1 MPKELRV
8 QAPPEKICPMEG
20 GLRKG
25 RIGAAA
31 VTVPDNPYYRRLLAE
46 GSLLL
51 APPAKAAKSGGD
63 K

>member
-1 MPKELRV
+1 MPDLNV
-8 QAPPEKICPMEG
+8 TAPPGKICPKEG

-25 RIGAAA
+25 RIGATA
-31 VTVPDNPYYRRLLAE
+31 VTVPDNAFYRRLVDE

>member
-1 MPKELRV
+1 MKV
-8 QAPPEKICPMEG
+8 VAPPGKICPLEG

-25 RIGAAA
+25 RIGATA

-51 APPAKAAKSGGD
+51 AAPAKAAKSGGD